1 MNKFWLVI
9 KYEYLRHV
17 MRKRFLFA
25 LLSIP
30 FFVLL
35 MIGIGILA
43 VLMQTDQRPAG
54 YVDFSGAFANATPIP
69 VQLDKLIPNTDFKA
83 YATSEA
89 AAKAM
94 DAGEIQGYFVIRPN
108 YMKTGEVEYFSKDT
122 IKEQTIGDFR
132 AFLRYNLAA
141 ELPPGI
147 ATRVVEGPDV
157 IIRSLEGT
165 RTSEGYSF
173 LNFII
178 PFISGLVFVL
188 VINISGSYLV
198 QSLIEEKENRTME
211 IVVTSISPEQLMA
224 GKVIGNL
231 SVGIT
236 QLVIW
241 IVVGA
246 VGLWFATNN
255 FEFAA
260 GLKVEP
266 QFVVI
271 TILTLFP
278 AFIMVAGLMAMAGAT
293 TTDSREA
300 QQWAGMFT
308 LPVVAPYWFMQT
320 LIESPNSPASVVL
333 SLFPLTAPVA
343 LPLRAVATEL
353 PAWQIAIA
361 IGLLLVC
368 AAGSIWLAA
377 RAFRLGMLRYGQRLA
392 WKEVFGRGAVK

>member
-1 MNKFWLVI
+1 MNKFWLVL

-17 MRKRFLFA
+17 KRKRFLFG

-35 MIGIGILA
+35 TIGIGFLA
-43 VLMQTDQRPAG
+43 VLIQTDQRPAG
-54 YVDFSGAFANATPIP
+54 YVDFSGAFANARQIP
-69 VQLDKLIPNTDFKA
+69 VQLDKLIPNTTFKA
-83 YATSEA
+83 YATSDA

-94 DAGEIQGYFVIRPN
+94 DSGEIQGYFVIRPN
-108 YMKTGEVEYFSKDT
+108 YLKTGEVEYFTKES
-122 IKEQTIGDFR
+122 IKEQTTGDFR

-141 ELPPGI
+141 ELPSGI

-157 IIRSLEGT
+157 IVRSLEGT
-165 RTSEGYSF
+165 RTSEDFSF
-173 LNFII
+173 LNLII

-198 QSLIEEKENRTME
+198 QSLVEEKENRTME

-231 SVGIT
+231 GVGLT
-236 QLVIW
+236 QLAIW
-241 IVVGA
+241 ILFGA

-266 QFVVI
+266 QFVFI
-271 TILTLFP
+271 TIFTLFP
-278 AFIMVAGLMAMAGAT
+278 AFIMVAALMAMAGAT

-308 LPVVAPYWFMQT
+308 LPVVMPYWFLMS
-320 LIESPNSPASVVL
+320 LIESPNSPFSVGL

-343 LPLRAVATEL
+343 LPIRAAVTEL
-353 PAWQIAIA
+353 PAWQIALG
-361 IGLLLVC
+361 IGLLVVC
-368 AAGSIWLAA
+368 AAGAIWLAA